1 MKTLISAPAPASAA
15 ASGRVRAAALVLTV
29 ALMSALL
36 PALLSGCAVGP
47 AYQQPAAPSS
57 AAFKEAEGWVAAQ
70 PADAIERDRWW
81 ALFHDPLLDEL
92 APRVAL
98 SNQNIAAI
106 AAAYA
111 QARALV
117 GQQRALL
124 LPAVNLTSSGNR
136 TNVATAV
143 TPTQRVRVDL
153 GASWE
158 LDVWGRL
165 QRAVDAAQAGV
176 AASAGDLAS
185 ATLSAQGELV
195 VNYLLLRQADA
206 QRRLLESA
214 IADYERVV
222 TITGNRYQA
231 GIVAKTDLLQ
241 AQTQLANARADYAGL
256 ASQRAQLEH
265 AIAVLVGEVPA
276 NFSIAR
282 RDDWQARVPTVP
294 LLLPSELLQR
304 RPDIAAAERRVAAAN
319 AQIGIARSAYFPSVT
334 LSGSGGGF
342 GGSVAGLLSSPTSVW
357 SVGFAMTQ
365 TVFNAGLVKSR
376 VQGAEAAYE
385 GEVARY
391 RQTVL
396 TAFQS
401 VEDQLVASRVL
412 HEQEQRLTEAAEA
425 SREAQQQVLNRYR
438 AGQVSFLEVV
448 VAQTTALNAQRA
460 LQQMQANRQVA
471 SVALIQALGG
481 GW

>member
-1 MKTLISAPAPASAA
+1 MTPMKTPN
-15 ASGRVRAAALVLTV
+15 RALPVLFTP
-29 ALMSALL
+29 LL
-36 PALLSGCAVGP
+36 CLLLSACALGP
-47 AYQQPAAPSS
+47 DYRRPDAPVS
-57 AAFKEAEGWVAAQ
+57 ASFKEAEGWVPAM

-81 ALFHDPLLDEL
+81 AVFHDPLLDEL

-98 SNQNIAAI
+98 SNQNVAAV

-136 TNVATAV
+136 SNVATAV
-143 TPTQRVRVDL
+143 TPTQRVRLDL

-158 LDVWGRL
+158 VDVWGRL
-165 QRAVDAAQAGV
+165 GRAVDAARANVQ
-176 AASAGDLAS
+176 ASAGDLAS
-185 ATLSAQGELV
+185 ATLSAQAELV
-195 VNYLLLRQADA
+195 SNYLLLRQADA
-206 QRRLLESA
+206 QRSLLETA

-222 TITGNRYQA
+222 TITDNRYRA
-231 GIVAKTDLLQ
+231 GVAAKTDLLQ
-241 AQTQLANARADYAGL
+241 AQTQLANARADHAGL
-256 ASQRAQLEH
+256 GSQRAQLEH
-265 AIAVLVGEVPA
+265 AIAVLVGDVPA

-282 RDDWQARVPTVP
+282 RNDWQPAVPAVP
-294 LLLPSELLQR
+294 VLLPSELLQR

-319 AQIGIARSAYFPSVT
+319 AQIGIARAAYFPSIT
-334 LSGSGGGF
+334 LSASGGGF
-342 GGSVAGLLSSPTSVW
+342 GNSFAGLLASPTSVW
-357 SVGFAMTQ
+357 SVGYALTQ

-385 GEVARY
+385 AEVARY

-396 TAFQS
+396 TALQG

-412 HEQEQRLTEAAEA
+412 AEQERLLTEAAEA
-425 SREAQQQVLNRYR
+425 SQQARQQVLNRYR

-448 VAQTTALNAQRA
+448 IAQTTALNARRSL
-460 LQQMQANRQVA
+460 LQVQANRQVA
-471 SVALIQALGG
+471 GVALIQGLGG

>member
-1 MKTLISAPAPASAA
+1 MTSMKPLPS
-15 ASGRVRAAALVLTV
+15 
-29 ALMSALL
+29 LL
-36 PALLSGCAVGP
+36 PAALLSLLLAGCAVGP
-47 AYQQPAAPSS
+47 AYQKPEAVVPAG
-57 AAFKEAEGWVAAQ
+57 FKEAEGWVPAK

-81 ALFHDPLLDEL
+81 ALFNDPLLDEL

-98 SNQNIAAI
+98 SNQNVAVAV
-106 AAAYA
+106 ASYA

-124 LPAVNLTSSGNR
+124 LPAVNLTAGGNR

-158 LDVWGRL
+158 VDVWGRL
-165 QRAVDAAQAGV
+165 RRAVDAAQANV
-176 AASAGDLAS
+176 QASAGDLAT

-195 VNYLLLRQADA
+195 TNYLLLRQADS
-206 QRRLLESA
+206 QRSLLESA

-222 TITGNRYQA
+222 TITDNRYRA
-231 GIVAKTDLLQ
+231 GVAAKTDLLQ
-241 AQTQLANARADYAGL
+241 AQTQLANARADHAGL

-265 AIAVLVGEVPA
+265 AIAVLVGEAPA

-282 RDDWQARVPTVP
+282 RADWQASVPSVP

-319 AQIGIARSAYFPSVT
+319 AQIGIARTAYFPSLT
-334 LSGSGGGF
+334 LNASGGGF
-342 GGSVAGLLSSPTSVW
+342 GDSFAGLLSSPTSVW

-385 GEVARY
+385 ADVARY

-396 TAFQS
+396 SALQG
-401 VEDQLVASRVL
+401 VEDQLVATRVL
-412 HEQEQRLTEAAEA
+412 AEQEKLLAEAADA
-425 SREAQQQVLNRYR
+425 SRQVQQQVLNRYR

-448 VAQTTALNAQRA
+448 VAQTTALNARRA

-471 SVALIQALGG
+471 AVSLIQSLGG

>member
-1 MKTLISAPAPASAA
+1 MTPMKTPN
-15 ASGRVRAAALVLTV
+15 RALPVLFTP
-29 ALMSALL
+29 LL
-36 PALLSGCAVGP
+36 CLLLSACALGP
-47 AYQQPAAPSS
+47 DYRRPDAPVS
-57 AAFKEAEGWVAAQ
+57 ASFKEAEGWVPAM

-81 ALFHDPLLDEL
+81 AVFHDPLLDEL

-98 SNQNIAAI
+98 SNQNVAAV

-136 TNVATAV
+136 SNVATAV

-158 LDVWGRL
+158 VDVWGRL
-165 QRAVDAAQAGV
+165 GRAVEAARANVQ
-176 AASAGDLAS
+176 ASAGDLAS
-185 ATLSAQGELV
+185 ATLSAQAELV
-195 VNYLLLRQADA
+195 SNYLLLRQADA
-206 QRRLLESA
+206 QRSLLETA

-222 TITGNRYQA
+222 TITDNRYRA
-231 GIVAKTDLLQ
+231 GVAAKTDLLQ
-241 AQTQLANARADYAGL
+241 AQTQLANARADHAGL
-256 ASQRAQLEH
+256 GSQRAQLEH
-265 AIAVLVGEVPA
+265 AIAVLVGDVPA

-282 RDDWQARVPTVP
+282 RNDWQPAVPAVP
-294 LLLPSELLQR
+294 VLLPSELLQR

-319 AQIGIARSAYFPSVT
+319 AQIGIARAAYFPSIT
-334 LSGSGGGF
+334 LSASGGGF
-342 GGSVAGLLSSPTSVW
+342 GNSFAGLLASPTSVW
-357 SVGFAMTQ
+357 SVGYALTQ

-385 GEVARY
+385 AEVARY
-391 RQTVL
+391 RQTVP
-396 TAFQS
+396 TALQG

-412 HEQEQRLTEAAEA
+412 AEQERLLTEAAEA
-425 SREAQQQVLNRYR
+425 SQQARQQVLNRYR

-448 VAQTTALNAQRA
+448 IAQTTALNARRSL
-460 LQQMQANRQVA
+460 LQVQANRQVA
-471 SVALIQALGG
+471 GVALIQGLGG

>member
-1 MKTLISAPAPASAA
+1 MTPMKTPN
-15 ASGRVRAAALVLTV
+15 RALPVLFTP
-29 ALMSALL
+29 LL
-36 PALLSGCAVGP
+36 CLLLSACALGP
-47 AYQQPAAPSS
+47 DYRRPDAPVS
-57 AAFKEAEGWVAAQ
+57 ASFKEAEGWVPAM

-81 ALFHDPLLDEL
+81 AVFHDPLLDEL

-98 SNQNIAAI
+98 SNQNVAAV

-136 TNVATAV
+136 SNVATAV

-158 LDVWGRL
+158 VDVWGRL
-165 QRAVDAAQAGV
+165 GRAVDAARANVQ
-176 AASAGDLAS
+176 ASAGDLAS
-185 ATLSAQGELV
+185 ATLSAQAELV
-195 VNYLLLRQADA
+195 TNYLLLRQADA
-206 QRRLLESA
+206 QRSLLETA

-222 TITGNRYQA
+222 TITDNRYRA
-231 GIVAKTDLLQ
+231 GVAAKTDLLQ
-241 AQTQLANARADYAGL
+241 AQTQLANARADHAGL
-256 ASQRAQLEH
+256 GSQRAQLEH
-265 AIAVLVGEVPA
+265 AIAVLVGDVPA

-282 RDDWQARVPTVP
+282 RNDWQPAVPAVP
-294 LLLPSELLQR
+294 VLLPSELLQR

-319 AQIGIARSAYFPSVT
+319 AQIGIARAAYFPSIT
-334 LSGSGGGF
+334 LSASGGGF
-342 GGSVAGLLSSPTSVW
+342 GNSFAGLLASPTSVW
-357 SVGFAMTQ
+357 SVGYALTQ

-385 GEVARY
+385 AEVARY

-396 TAFQS
+396 TALQG

-412 HEQEQRLTEAAEA
+412 AEQERLLTEAAEA
-425 SREAQQQVLNRYR
+425 SQQARQQVLNRYR

-448 VAQTTALNAQRA
+448 IAQTTALNARRSL
-460 LQQMQANRQVA
+460 LQVQANRQVA
-471 SVALIQALGG
+471 GVALIQGLGG

>member
-1 MKTLISAPAPASAA
+1 MKTLTPALPLRPWLRILCAA
-15 ASGRVRAAALVLTV
+15 C
-29 ALMSALL
+29 ALL
-36 PALLSGCAVGP
+36 LSACAVGP
-47 AYQQPAAPSS
+47 DYRRPAAPT
-57 AAFKEAEGWVAAQ
+57 AASFKEAEGWVPAT

-81 ALFHDPLLDEL
+81 VLFDDPLLDEL

-98 SNQNIAAI
+98 SNQNLAAV

-117 GQQRALL
+117 GQQRALQ

-158 LDVWGRL
+158 ADVWGRL
-165 QRAVDAAQAGV
+165 RRSVEAAQANV
-176 AASAGDLAS
+176 QASAGDLAS

-195 VNYLLLRQADA
+195 TNYLLLRQTDT
-206 QRRLLESA
+206 QRHLLELA

-222 TITGNRYQA
+222 SVTDNRYRA
-231 GIVAKTDLLQ
+231 GVAAKTDLLQ
-241 AQTQLANARADYAGL
+241 AQTQLANARADHAGL
-256 ASQRAQLEH
+256 GSQRAQLEH

-276 NFSIAR
+276 NFAIKR
-282 RDDWQARVPTVP
+282 HDDWQAKVPAVP

-319 AQIGIARSAYFPSVT
+319 AQIGIARSAYFPSIT
-334 LSGSGGGF
+334 LNAGAGGF
-342 GGSVAGLLSSPTSVW
+342 DSSVAALLSSPTSVW
-357 SVGFAMTQ
+357 SVGFALTQ
-365 TVFNAGLVKSR
+365 SVFNAGLVKSR
-376 VQGAEAAYE
+376 VQGAEAGYDA
-385 GEVARY
+385 EVARY

-396 TAFQS
+396 SALQG
-401 VEDQLVASRVL
+401 VEDQLVAARVL
-412 HEQEQRLTEAAEA
+412 AEQEKLLTEAADA
-425 SREAQQQVLNRYR
+425 SRQAQQQVLNRYR
-438 AGQVSFLEVV
+438 AGQVSFLEVAI
-448 VAQTTALNAQRA
+448 AQTTALNARRA
-460 LQQMQANRQVA
+460 LQQAQANRQVA
-471 SVALIQALGG
+471 SVSLIQALGG

>member
-1 MKTLISAPAPASAA
+1 MKPMNPFTKTLP
-15 ASGRVRAAALVLTV
+15 AAL
-29 ALMSALL
+29 ALL
-36 PALLSGCAVGP
+36 LSACAVGP
-47 AYQQPAAPSS
+47 AYQKPDTAMP
-57 AAFKEAEGWVAAQ
+57 AAFKEAEGWVPAR

-81 ALFHDPLLDEL
+81 ALFNDPLLDEL

-98 SNQNIAAI
+98 SNQNIAAV

-124 LPAVNLTSSGNR
+124 LPAVNLNASGNR
-136 TNVATAV
+136 TNIATVV

-158 LDVWGRL
+158 VDVWGRL
-165 QRAVDAAQAGV
+165 RRAVDAAQANV
-176 AASAGDLAS
+176 QASAGDLAS

-195 VNYLLLRQADA
+195 ANYLLLRQADA

-222 TITGNRYQA
+222 SITDNRYRA
-231 GIVAKTDLLQ
+231 GLAAKTDLLQ
-241 AQTQLANARADYAGL
+241 AQTQLASARADHAGL
-256 ASQRAQLEH
+256 GSQRAQLEH
-265 AIAVLVGEVPA
+265 AIAVLVGEAPA

-282 RDDWQARVPTVP
+282 RDDWRASVPTAP

-319 AQIGIARSAYFPSVT
+319 AQIGIARSAYFPSLT
-334 LSGSGGGF
+334 LNASGGGF
-342 GGSVAGLLSSPTSVW
+342 GGTMATLLSSPTSVW

-396 TAFQS
+396 TALQG
-401 VEDQLVASRVL
+401 VEDQLVATRVL
-412 HEQEQRLTEAAEA
+412 AEQESLLADAASA
-425 SREAQQQVLNRYR
+425 AQQAQQQVLNRYR
-438 AGQVSFLEVV
+438 AGRVSFLEVV

-471 SVALIQALGG
+471 SVGLIQALGG
-481 GW
+481 GWQ

>member
-1 MKTLISAPAPASAA
+1 MTPMKTPN
-15 ASGRVRAAALVLTV
+15 RALPVLFTP
-29 ALMSALL
+29 LL
-36 PALLSGCAVGP
+36 CLLLSACALGP
-47 AYQQPAAPSS
+47 DYRRPDAPVS
-57 AAFKEAEGWVAAQ
+57 ASFKEAEGWVPAM

-81 ALFHDPLLDEL
+81 AVFHDPLLDEL

-98 SNQNIAAI
+98 SNQNVAAV

-136 TNVATAV
+136 SNVATAV
-143 TPTQRVRVDL
+143 TPTQRVRLDL

-158 LDVWGRL
+158 VDVWGRL
-165 QRAVDAAQAGV
+165 GRAVDAARANVQ
-176 AASAGDLAS
+176 ASAGDLAS
-185 ATLSAQGELV
+185 ATLSAQAELV
-195 VNYLLLRQADA
+195 TNYLLLRQADA
-206 QRRLLESA
+206 QRSLLETA

-222 TITGNRYQA
+222 TITDNRYRA
-231 GIVAKTDLLQ
+231 GVAAKTDLLQ
-241 AQTQLANARADYAGL
+241 AQTQLANARADHAGL
-256 ASQRAQLEH
+256 GSQRAQLEH
-265 AIAVLVGEVPA
+265 AIAVLVGDVPA

-282 RDDWQARVPTVP
+282 RNDWQPAVPAVP
-294 LLLPSELLQR
+294 VLLPSELLQR

-319 AQIGIARSAYFPSVT
+319 AQIGIARAAYFPSIT
-334 LSGSGGGF
+334 LSASGGGF
-342 GGSVAGLLSSPTSVW
+342 GNSFAGLLASPTSVW
-357 SVGFAMTQ
+357 SVGYALTQ

-385 GEVARY
+385 AEVARY

-396 TAFQS
+396 TALQG

-412 HEQEQRLTEAAEA
+412 AEQERLLTEAAEA
-425 SREAQQQVLNRYR
+425 SQQARQQVLNRYR

-448 VAQTTALNAQRA
+448 IAQTTALNARRSL
-460 LQQMQANRQVA
+460 LQVQANRQVA
-471 SVALIQALGG
+471 GVALIQGLGG